1 MRPGVARGAK
11 RCPPGRTNCRHSEQN
26 VLLVGPSASGKTML
40 AKRIAIIFASLSF
53 EEALECTE
61 IHSVSDLLPANA
73 ALVTTGPFRSPRQSV
88 SDASL
93 IGGGSIPKPGEVSL
107 AHRGTLFLDELPEFK
122 REVLEVRRQ
131 PLED

>member
-1 MRPGVARGAK
+1 MRGALTSVS
-11 RCPPGRTNCRHSEQN
+11 GRPYRAEQATAKPR
-26 VLLVGPSASGKTML
+26 VVVVIL

-61 IHSVSDLLPANA
+61 IHSVSDLLPGNA